1 MLRTRFT
8 APVIAIAAWC
18 LLPATGYAQE
28 ADSEQEND
36 SVVESGSR
44 ITYRAVRQTGEGLG
58 DAALS
63 PLEDLNLRRDDIP
76 REIAG
81 IRTPYD
87 PVPDLTC
94 ETIGREVRTLDTVL
108 EIDADVRLEL
118 ANRGEDGDNEDMS
131 DRASDFALGQIAS
144 EARSII
150 PFRGIIRSATG
161 ANAHASRVEEAYRL
175 AYLRRT
181 FLKGLGMGLGCHYPA
196 APLEIDYS
204 TLDENSA
211 PIRYRAAAPSANEPY
226 D

>member
-1 MLRTRFT
+1 MFSNRSTLT
-8 APVIAIAAWC
+8 AIAIVSLCFYA
-18 LLPATGYAQE
+18 LPGNAQE
-28 ADSEQEND
+28 ADSEQQDD
-36 SVVESGSR
+36 SVIDSGSS

-76 REIAG
+76 QEIAG

-118 ANRGEDGDNEDMS
+118 ANRGNDEESDGMS

-211 PIRYRAAAPSANEPY
+211 PIRYRAAAPSADEPY

>member
-1 MLRTRFT
+1 MFSTRSTLT
-8 APVIAIAAWC
+8 AIAIFSLCFYA
-18 LLPATGYAQE
+18 LPGNAQE
-28 ADSEQEND
+28 ADSEQQDD
-36 SVVESGSR
+36 SVIDSGSR

-76 REIAG
+76 QEIAG

-118 ANRGEDGDNEDMS
+118 ANRGNDDESDGMS

-211 PIRYRAAAPSANEPY
+211 PIRYRAAAPSADEPY